1 MLEEHALTGWA
12 KTSGK
17 RGLHIYVRILP
28 QWTFAEVRRAA
39 LALARKVER
48 RMDGVAVEARARRV
62 LDLDPGICFRPRP
75 RGRRRRPRN
84 HASRRQPCK
93 SFKTVSVTPGLR

>member
-1 MLEEHALTGWA
+1 VVRAVLEEHALTGWA

-28 QWTFAEVRRAA
+28 QLTFAEVRRAD

-48 RMDGVAVEARARRV
+48 RMDGVAVEGLGPA
-62 LDLDPGICFRPRP
+62 
-75 RGRRRRPRN
+75 
-84 HASRRQPCK
+84 AS
-93 SFKTVSVTPGLR
+93 

>member
-1 MLEEHALTGWA
+1 VVRAVLEEHALTGWA

-28 QWTFAEVRRAA
+28 QLPFAEVRRAA

-48 RMDGVAVEARARRV
+48 RMDGVAVEGLGPA
-62 LDLDPGICFRPRP
+62 
-75 RGRRRRPRN
+75 
-84 HASRRQPCK
+84 AS
-93 SFKTVSVTPGLR
+93 